1 MPAKALLKRR
11 RFWRSVRI
19 VSLSAAML
27 TLVGCG
33 VGSSRAT
40 TPTSSASGAARLAD
54 GRLVN
59 VVCSGHG
66 TPTVLLESGFAAD
79 SGAWY
84 KVQPTLARTTRV
96 CSYDRAG
103 SGFSDPGPL
112 PRDGAA
118 IARDLD
124 QALRAAKIQGPFIV
138 TGHSAGGL
146 YARLFAAR
154 RPQDVRGLV
163 LLDPTVERRT
173 PQPANDGLDGI
184 RRQVKRCLST
194 SQITPQPPVEDAA
207 WSGCVS
213 PKADEQALRVGRRPA
228 TWLSQLSELD
238 NIFGRTSE
246 EVGRI
251 GDLLGDIPI
260 YVVTASE
267 TAASSPPLPLG
278 PSISTWEAQHQE
290 LASRSRAGFQ
300 TTVISTHMVM
310 IERPD
315 VVISA
320 VNAMILAVRS
330 AHRPPP
336 LPPSETTA
344 PTAPEPSIFN
354 VPNPFEG
361 PFAPE
366 GFRRLK

>member
-1 MPAKALLKRR
+1 M
-11 RFWRSVRI
+11 
-19 VSLSAAML
+19 
-27 TLVGCG
+27 
-33 VGSSRAT
+33 
-40 TPTSSASGAARLAD
+40 
-54 GRLVN
+54 
-59 VVCSGHG
+59 
-66 TPTVLLESGFAAD
+66 LLESGFGAD

-84 KVQPTLARTTRV
+84 KVQPALVHTTRV

-103 SGFSDPGPL
+103 SGFSDPGPV

-124 QALRAAKIQGPFIV
+124 YALRAAKVQGPFIV
-138 TGHSAGGL
+138 VGHSAGGL
-146 YARLFAAR
+146 YARLFATR
-154 RPQDVRGLV
+154 RPNDVKGLI
-163 LLDPTVERRT
+163 LLDPTVERRS
-173 PQPANDGLDGI
+173 PPGPSDGLEGI
-184 RRQVKRCLST
+184 RRRTKRCVATAQSV
-194 SQITPQPPVEDAA
+194 PQPPLGDAA
-207 WSGCVS
+207 WSGCIS
-213 PKADEQALRVGRRPA
+213 PKADEQALHVGRRPA

-238 NIFGRTSE
+238 NLFGRTSE

-251 GDLLGDIPI
+251 GGLLGDIPI
-260 YVVTASE
+260 YVITASE
-267 TAASSPPLPLG
+267 TAASSPPLPFG
-278 PSISTWEAQHQE
+278 PSISTWEAQHQA

-300 TTVISTHMVM
+300 TTVLSTHMVM

-320 VNAMILAVRS
+320 VNAMIGAVRRGR
-330 AHRPPP
+330 APPP